1 MGRSVDKLCWGNSG
15 QVRGPTSSTRCSGRL
30 GPGSEGP
37 QCRPN
42 LLGDSGSRPRS
53 RGSPAVLGEPGPFP
67 RARRFD
73 QLFRPTRTRVPGAVG
88 STSYDSLL
96 GVWSELSRGQPAFT
110 TDSDPGLTSCVVDQL
125 SRSSHSRV
133 RGAARRPAVPA
144 ESDPGPNSCGVN
156 HLSRPTGSQVRVSAG
171 WTSCPGRLGRWSEE
185 LWGRQ
190 CILAD
195 SVPPPSCRIVN
206 LVSLPTPS

>member
-1 MGRSVDKLCWGNSG
+1 MSERPRCRTAVTGHSGPGLRGHGVNKLSWANPG

-73 QLFRPTRTRVPGAVG
+73 QLFRPTRTRVRADTR
-88 STSYDSLL
+88 STSYRGQLST
-96 GVWSELSRGQPAFT
+96 GSELTRDRPAILAG
-110 TDSDPGLTSCVVDQL
+110 SDPGPRSCGVDQL
-125 SRSSHSRV
+125 SQQTRSRV
-133 RGAARRPAVPA
+133 RTDTWSTSYPAPSGPGSELTRCPSAVPSV
-144 ESDPGPNSCGVN
+144 SDPRPRSCGVVLTQGLPAILT
-156 HLSRPTGSQVRVSAG
+156 HLV
-171 WTSCPGRLGRWSEE
+171 PGRS
-185 LWGRQ
+185 
-190 CILAD
+190 
-195 SVPPPSCRIVN
+195 
-206 LVSLPTPS
+206 